1 MEWVE
6 DSVVFRGAI
15 RRSGN
20 SLVITIPSELSQRF
34 LLREGQEFVIY
45 GIGRK
50 KPYFEGGL
58 QIYLGYFV
66 VNEKI
71 QTLKFRIQSPRESSE
86 KLVTIMKEVGE
97 NYLASDVK
105 YRQIDSSEVEVEL
118 HFGVLAEKGILRPK
132 SREEIEDVAASLE
145 FRLRAEGFK
154 ILEKEISEKI
164 VEWRNIDPALISK
177 APYKVTE
184 YLRWRWEI

>member
-34 LLREGQEFVIY
+34 LLREGQEFVVY
-45 GIGRK
+45 GIGRRR
-50 KPYFEGGL
+50 PYFEGGL

-71 QTLKFRIQSPRESSE
+71 QTLKFKVQSSRESSE
-86 KLVTIMKEVGE
+86 KLIMIIREVGE

-105 YRQIDSSEVEVEL
+105 YRQIDSSTIEVEL
-118 HFGVLAEKGILRPK
+118 HFGVLAEKGVLRPK
-132 SREEIEDVAASLE
+132 SREEIEDIAGSLE

-154 ILEKEISEKI
+154 ILEKEVGEKI
-164 VEWRNIDPALISK
+164 VEWRNIDPAMISK

>member
-118 HFGVLAEKGILRPK
+118 HFGVLAEK
-132 SREEIEDVAASLE
+132 
-145 FRLRAEGFK
+145 
-154 ILEKEISEKI
+154 
-164 VEWRNIDPALISK
+164 
-177 APYKVTE
+177 
-184 YLRWRWEI
+184 

>member
-154 ILEKEISEKI
+154 ILEKEIGEKI

>member
-1 MEWVE
+1 
-6 DSVVFRGAI
+6 
-15 RRSGN
+15 
-20 SLVITIPSELSQRF
+20 
-34 LLREGQEFVIY
+34 
-45 GIGRK
+45 
-50 KPYFEGGL
+50 
-58 QIYLGYFV
+58 
-66 VNEKI
+66 
-71 QTLKFRIQSPRESSE
+71 RESSE

-118 HFGVLAEKGILRPK
+118 HFGVLTEKGILRPK

-154 ILEKEISEKI
+154 ILEKEIGEKI

>member
-58 QIYLGYFV
+58 QIYLVYFV
-66 VNEKI
+66 VNEKR

-118 HFGVLAEKGILRPK
+118 HFGVLTEKGILRPK

-145 FRLRAEGFK
+145 FRLSAEGFK
-154 ILEKEISEKI
+154 ILEKEIGEKI

>member
-118 HFGVLAEKGILRPK
+118 HFGVLTEKGILRPK

-154 ILEKEISEKI
+154 ILEKEIGEKI